1 MKKQS
6 ATIASIILLM
16 MIVIFALLNTATV
29 EVNLLGIKVQ
39 MPLALLIFVCLFIG
53 AGIIYLL
60 SFASHRKTNKELK
73 ELKELQASKTSKSEL
88 KHYQQQID
96 RLQKENTQLKQQLA
110 NKITPTPVSQ
120 EQSNE

>member
-73 ELKELQASKTSKSEL
+73 ELQASKTSKSEL
-88 KHYQQQID
+88 KHYQQQIN